1 MFRNREI
8 ELLEIIRE
16 IMHKFPPYENT
27 QRYSLLERL
36 RVLEVNIQRDANEYP
51 NSNDEKT
58 NG

>member
-36 RVLEVNIQRDANEYP
+36 RVLEVNIERDANEYSD
-51 NSNDEKT
+51 NGEK
-58 NG
+58 